1 VVVGPNEEAIVE
13 RFGNPLTAAGH
24 RRVIGPGLTVKWP
37 WPIDIVY
44 KYPTKNISELH
55 IGYVPKKEP
64 GHPGLLVSSEQVGGS
79 VTAGV
84 PVSLVVAAIPVQY
97 RIKDLYSFKYNYNE
111 PEKLLES
118 ICYRELTKFA
128 ASARIEVDAVEADLS
143 ESLLGAGREEAKKI
157 LTDRIQA
164 AADEQGLGVE
174 ITFLGLQGIHPPP
187 EVAPDFQKVVGAFQ
201 QKQAAIMKAEA
212 ERNKTLSSL
221 AGSVEEADRLYGL
234 AAKYQQARD
243 ENDTERMKELGG
255 ELDRAFAQ
263 AEGEIFTALRQA
275 QSYAFE
281 KATMARATGERFA
294 SQVKAY
300 EASREIYVR
309 EQILSAFEETLPD
322 VRKIVVAAGPNDTE
336 VIIVDVTTKQ
346 TPSLYDIPGF
356 KKKESKP
363 K

>member
-1 VVVGPNEEAIVE
+1 
-13 RFGNPLTAAGH
+13 
-24 RRVIGPGLTVKWP
+24 
-37 WPIDIVY
+37 
-44 KYPTKNISELH
+44 
-55 IGYVPKKEP
+55 
-64 GHPGLLVSSEQVGGS
+64 
-79 VTAGV
+79 
-84 PVSLVVAAIPVQY
+84 
-97 RIKDLYSFKYNYNE
+97 LYSFKYNYNE

-187 EVAPDFQKVVGAFQ
+187 EVAPDYQKVVGAFQ
-201 QKQAAIMKAEA
+201 QKQAAILKAEA
-212 ERNKTLSSL
+212 ERNRTLSSL
-221 AGSVEEADRLYGL
+221 AGSVEEADRLYSL
-234 AAKYQQARD
+234 AAEYQHARD
-243 ENDTERMKELGG
+243 QNDTERMEQLGG

-263 AEGEIFTALRQA
+263 AEGEIFSALRGA

-336 VIIVDVTTKQ
+336 VIIVDVTDIQ

-356 KKKESKP
+356 KKKESNP